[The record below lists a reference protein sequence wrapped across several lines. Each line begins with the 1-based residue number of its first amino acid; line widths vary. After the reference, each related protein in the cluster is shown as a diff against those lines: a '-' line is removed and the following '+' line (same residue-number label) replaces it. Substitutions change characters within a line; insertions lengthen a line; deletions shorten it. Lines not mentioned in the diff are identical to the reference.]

1 MGFNM
6 FKRQAKP
13 KPEIPRLEVSS
24 FGEPKYI
31 FKHVPT
37 LEVYREYND
46 TVSASAIERDKKL
59 KKIFG
64 LIMGIICVAF
74 IIMAIPQ
81 FDLPEY
87 LAKGRSFLDWISY
100 TGFMFYF
107 LTAIMSGYLC
117 YHLLTYYKYFPKRLE
132 KATAEYYKS
141 SKYLTNEIILA
152 CYEDG
157 VLEKAEPR
165 DEFFEWGMFNRCWE
179 SENVVYLEFTL
190 ANQLFVAKEVMI
202 EAGANIE
209 EFMAWA
215 NEKIEEGK
223 VILAEKEAAKDSEIE
238 AAKAE
243 LEEIEKEI
251 EALEKELKEADKADD
266 DEREDEI
273 EKRLLVLEEKAEE
286 LEELIDD

>member
-1 MGFNM
+1 MGFNL
-6 FKRQAKP
+6 FKRAAKP
-13 KPEIPRLEVSS
+13 KPEIKRIEVSEY
-24 FGEPKYI
+24 GEPKYI
-31 FKHVPT
+31 FTHIPSI
-37 LEVYREYND
+37 EVYREYND
-46 TVSASAIERDKKL
+46 TVSAPAIARDKKL
-59 KKIFG
+59 KKVFG
-64 LIMGIICVAF
+64 LVMGAISLAF
-74 IIMAIPQ
+74 IGLSIPQ

-87 LAKGRSFLDWISY
+87 LAKGRTFFEWINY

-107 LTAIMSGYLC
+107 LTAVMSAYLC

-190 ANQLFVAKEVMI
+190 ANQLFVAKEVML

-215 NEKIEEGK
+215 NEKIEIGK
-223 VILAEKEAAKDSEIE
+223 VILAEKEAAKEAEHE

-243 LEEIEKEI
+243 LEKVEEEI
-251 EALEKELKEADKADD
+251 EALEKELKETKDD
-266 DEREDEI
+266 SRQDEI
-273 EKRLLVLEEKAEE
+273 EKRLIELQDKAEALEETIEE
-286 LEELIDD
+286 

>member
-1 MGFNM
+1 MGFNL
-6 FKRQAKP
+6 FKKAAKP
-13 KPEIPRLEVSS
+13 KAEIPRLEVSE
-24 FGEPKYI
+24 FGEPRYI
-31 FKHVPT
+31 FTHVPT
-37 LEVYREYND
+37 LSVYREYND
-46 TVSASAIERDKKL
+46 TVSAPAIARDKKL
-59 KKIFG
+59 KKVFG
-64 LIMGIICVAF
+64 LVMGVISVAF
-74 IIMAIPQ
+74 LAMAIPR

-87 LAKGRSFLDWISY
+87 LAKGRTFFDWINY

-107 LTAIMSGYLC
+107 LTFIMAGYLC

-141 SKYLTNEIILA
+141 SSYLTNEIILA

-157 VLEKAEPR
+157 VLEKAAPR

-190 ANQLFVAKEVMI
+190 ANQLFVAKEVML

-223 VILAEKEAAKDSEIE
+223 VILAEREAAEEAEEE
-238 AAKAE
+238 AAEAE

-251 EALEKELKEADKADD
+251 EALEAELEDIDN
-266 DEREDEI
+266 DELEDELEDRI
-273 EKRLLVLEEKAEE
+273 EELEEKAEE
-286 LEELIDD
+286 LEDKLDD